1 MERKS
6 CYSGRSN
13 VCVKT
18 TPKKEDVKLAET
30 IKKEALVDDGK
41 VSVYGREGVVAISPK
56 AEVKKEEPVKVNVGS
71 SVGRVG
77 SGGGGGSGY
86 CGCGCGSF
94 N

>member
-1 MERKS
+1 MEKKS

-18 TPKKEDVKLAET
+18 ATLKKEDVKLAET
-30 IKKEALVDDGK
+30 IKKEALVDNGK
-41 VSVYGREGVVAISPK
+41 VSGYGRESVVAISPK

-71 SVGRVG
+71 SVSRVG
-77 SGGGGGSGY
+77 GSGDGY